1 MRQRLRMKT
10 NNNKMKLSQECDI
23 VEKRRDIETD
33 FDLDFPL
40 MERETIVLIQ
50 RTRVILLKGI

>member
-1 MRQRLRMKT
+1 MKT

-23 VEKRRDIETD
+23 IEKRRDIETD

-50 RTRVILLKGI
+50 RTHVISLKGIWKLDQ

>member
-1 MRQRLRMKT
+1 MKT

-50 RTRVILLKGI
+50 RTRVILLKGIWKLDQ

>member
-1 MRQRLRMKT
+1 
-10 NNNKMKLSQECDI
+10 MKLSQECDI

-50 RTRVILLKGI
+50 RTHVISLKGI

>member
-1 MRQRLRMKT
+1 
-10 NNNKMKLSQECDI
+10 MKLSQECDI